1 MAKVRVYYKG
11 LSDVRII
18 DADHLKKAHN
28 IEVDQDLVWDR
39 VGKANGGVLDAP
51 RLALNI
57 DAPDELIKVLR
68 GEQTFTISE
77 IKDDGSIGDDIV
89 TGKALDEATVAASVV
104 DGDSGQVDKN
114 PNPGTAR
121 TSGSSTTTTK

>member
-18 DADHLKKAHN
+18 SQDDLKRHS
-28 IEVDQDLVWDR
+28 IEVSDDLVWDR

-51 RLALNI
+51 RLAINI
-57 DAPDELIKVLR
+57 DAPEELIKVLR
-68 GEQTFTISE
+68 NEQTFTISE

-89 TGKALDEATVAASVV
+89 TGKALDESAVAAKVV
-104 DGDSGQVDKN
+104 DS
-114 PNPGTAR
+114 
-121 TSGSSTTTTK
+121 TSGASTTRK